1 MINEDANY
9 SNLFGKNLLR
19 FRTMKGLSLRQLA
32 ILAEMEHHQILKIE
46 KGGDLRL
53 SSIYKLAK
61 ALDVAPQAFFEDHN
75 E

>member
-1 MINEDANY
+1 MLNEDVSN
-9 SNLFGKNLLR
+9 SNLFGKNLLK
-19 FRTMKGLSLRQLA
+19 FRTLKGLSLRQLA
-32 ILAEMEHHQILKIE
+32 VLAEMEHHQILKIE

-61 ALDVAPQAFFEDHN
+61 ALDVSAKAFFE